1 MLKRP
6 KPEKRFYRELIRK
19 REFISFELIAGESDV
34 WISVP
39 QREVEDL
46 EFLKKTL
53 TDYLISLRAQI
64 LSYGEKH
71 PEFLKSLEPVVVD
84 ILAPAIV
91 KEMAIASETV
101 GVGPMA
107 GVAGAVNKF
116 IGEKLKDF
124 GFSQFIIENG
134 GDVFVSCSESITSA
148 LIVGDPRLDGKL
160 GVEIP
165 PGEWGLC
172 GSSSRIGHSLSF
184 GRTQIATVLA
194 KNPIVSD
201 CLATFLGNSRVENEF
216 VERCKSIPGIE
227 GVLGLI
233 NGKFVLFGQLKLV
246 KLS

>member
-19 REFISFELIAGESDV
+19 RGFISFELIAGESDI

-39 QREVEDL
+39 QGEVADL

-53 TDYLISLRAQI
+53 TDYLISLRTQI

-91 KEMAIASETV
+91 REMAIASEKV

-107 GVAGAVNKF
+107 GVAGAINRF

-134 GDVFVSCSESITSA
+134 GDVFVSCSEPVTSA
-148 LIVGDPRLDGKL
+148 LIVGDPKLDGKL
-160 GVEIP
+160 GIEIP
-165 PGEWGLC
+165 PGKWGLC
-172 GSSSRIGHSLSF
+172 SSSSRIGHSLSL
-184 GRTQIATVLA
+184 GYTQIATVLA
-194 KNPIVSD
+194 KNPVVSD
-201 CLATFLGNSRVENEF
+201 CLATFLGNSRGEDEF
-216 VERCKSIPGIE
+216 IGRCKSIPNIE
-227 GVLGLI
+227 GALGLI
-233 NGKFVLFGQLKLV
+233 NGKCVLFGQLKLI